1 MRLLDGLKTWL
12 IEGCGDEEAAAAA
25 VAVEMLR
32 RERIGYN
39 VSNLW
44 LFMMS

>member
-12 IEGCGDEEAAAAA
+12 MEGCDDEEAAAG

-32 RERIGYN
+32 RERIGHN
-39 VSNLW
+39 VSNL
-44 LFMMS
+44 

>member
-1 MRLLDGLKTWL
+1 MILLDGLKTWL
-12 IEGCGDEEAAAAA
+12 IEGCGDEETAAA

-39 VSNLW
+39 VSNL
-44 LFMMS
+44 